1 MNHFSLLYRKR
12 IVQMFLHCV
21 FSCSVILL
29 HIVLVHIDQDLFIC
43 VIVLGRG
50 FTLNFFDEFDI
61 GFLSFQLT
69 LPLVILLRY

>member
-1 MNHFSLLYRKR
+1 
-12 IVQMFLHCV
+12 MFLHCV

-43 VIVLGRG
+43 VIILGRG
-50 FTLNFFDEFDI
+50 FTLIFFDEFDI